1 MGYLP
6 NESTTTDKVL
16 WWLEAN
22 EYESSHGF
30 EGLASVFGVKV
41 SEMTACLTALEGA
54 GEVWSLK
61 LSFRAGLEPF
71 QVYFSKG
78 RCWRLV
84 LDGSRIK
91 SKHRFNRESPWIP
104 RHSQPAFKLMVDGD
118 VLGRVFWLCDGSAQ
132 RWEISE
138 PARLKGHRA
147 HTLDDAC
154 RDIRSGVNSRGQ
166 TSLFGAIA

>member
-6 NESTTTDKVL
+6 NESTTMEKVL
-16 WWLEAN
+16 WWLRAN

-41 SEMTACLTALEGA
+41 PEMTECLTALEEA
-54 GEVWSLK
+54 GEVWSLM

-71 QVYFSKG
+71 RVYFSRG

-84 LDGSRIK
+84 PAGSRIK
-91 SKHRFNRESPWIP
+91 SRYRFNRESPWIP
-104 RHSQPAFKLMVDGD
+104 RHNQPAFKLVVDGD
-118 VLGRVFWLCDGSAQ
+118 VLGRVFWVCDGGAQ
-132 RWEISE
+132 RWEVSE
-138 PARLKGHRA
+138 PARLKGCRA
-147 HTLDDAC
+147 RTLDDIC